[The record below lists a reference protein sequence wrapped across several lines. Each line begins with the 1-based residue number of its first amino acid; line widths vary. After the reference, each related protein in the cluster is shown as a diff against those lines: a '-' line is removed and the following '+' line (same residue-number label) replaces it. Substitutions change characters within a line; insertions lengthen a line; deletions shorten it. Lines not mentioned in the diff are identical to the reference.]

1 MSFRQ
6 AVKVPLPH
14 TRFMKRHFSISLL
27 LFFSGTLA
35 AQQIEYPK
43 NFFRSPM
50 DIPLKLSG
58 NFGEL
63 RSNHFHAGIDITTS
77 NQQNL
82 AVRAAADGYVTRIK
96 VGPYGYGKALY
107 ITHSNGYTTVYGH
120 LNNYNATISAYLEKE
135 QYSREVSEIEL
146 FPRPGELPVKKGEL
160 VAYSGNTGS
169 SGGPHLHFEIRDAAT
184 EEALN
189 PQLFGFGI
197 RDTVAPVIQSLA
209 IYPLDVFST
218 INGAN
223 KPKYIAVKKSGKKY
237 VPVTA
242 ETITLSGQF
251 KMAVECHDFENL
263 RHGKNGV
270 YNIELYKNRTAIY
283 GHVLERM
290 AFDDSRGI
298 NCFID
303 YAEQEKR
310 KKLYQ
315 CSYVAECS
323 PLQIYYDLVNNGRL
337 EMTGNSSDTL
347 KYVVG
352 DCYGNKSECTLVL
365 KSKTGYPAEK
375 AAAAS
380 GSKTLH
386 GCSAALTLGI
396 KDVCDFRMAEKSIYE
411 RDSVG
416 ISNLAGKG
424 ETPYI
429 RIGKP
434 LTPLH
439 NACTLSLYTPFL
451 HDSLK
456 TKAFLVGI
464 SEKGGKNYAGGSYA
478 DGKVTGTIKSFG
490 SYTIGTDTK
499 APVVKPANFDL
510 KGKVQTDFTA
520 LKYIGFNVSDNFS
533 GLGSYKLHIDGKWV
547 LLEYEPKKRLLFYT
561 FDEHV
566 AKGEHELVLTVADKK
581 GNQVIYKKSFKRS

>member
-6 AVKVPLPH
+6 AVKLPLPH
-14 TRFMKRHFSISLL
+14 TRFMKKQISIYLSC
-27 LFFSGTLA
+27 FFSVTLA
-35 AQQIEYPK
+35 AQQVEYPK
-43 NFFRSPM
+43 NYFRSPM

-63 RSNHFHAGIDITTS
+63 RPNHFHAGIDITTS

-82 AVRAAADGYVTRIK
+82 PVRAAADGYVTRIK

-107 ITHSNGYTTVYGH
+107 ITHSNGYVTVYGH
-120 LNNYNATISAYLEKE
+120 LNNYNKAISEYLEKE

-146 FPRPGELPVKKGEL
+146 LPRPGDLPVKKGEL

-169 SGGPHLHFEIRDAAT
+169 SGGPHLHFEIRDAQT

-189 PQLFGFGI
+189 PQLFGLGI
-197 RDTVAPVIQSLA
+197 RDTVAPVIQTIA
-209 IYPLDVFST
+209 IFPLDAYST

-223 KPKYIAVKKSGKKY
+223 KTKYIAVKKAGKKY
-237 VPVTA
+237 VPVSP
-242 ETITLSGQF
+242 ETLTLSGHF
-251 KMAVECHDFENL
+251 KVGVECHDFENL

-270 YNIELYKNRTAIY
+270 YSIELYKNKTQLY
-283 GHVLERM
+283 GHRLDRM
-290 AFDDSRGI
+290 GFTDSRGI

-323 PLQIYYDLVNNGRL
+323 PLHVYYNVQHNGSL
-337 EMTGNSSDTL
+337 ELNSNSTDTL
-347 KYVVG
+347 RYRVADCFGNAAECSLVV
-352 DCYGNKSECTLVL
+352 
-365 KSKTGYPAEK
+365 KSKSGYAQAK
-375 AAAAS
+375 ATADEAK
-380 GSKTLH
+380 KTH
-386 GCSAALTLGI
+386 DCAAALTLGI
-396 KDVCDFRMAEKSIYE
+396 KDVCDFSMPEKSIYE
-411 RDSVG
+411 RDSIG
-416 ISNLAGKG
+416 ISNFAGKG
-424 ETPYI
+424 ETPYV
-429 RIGKP
+429 RIGNP
-434 LTPLH
+434 LVPLH
-439 NACTLSLYTPFL
+439 NACSLSIYAPLLP
-451 HDSLK
+451 DSLK

-464 SEKGGKNYAGGSYA
+464 SDKGTRSYAGGTFA
-478 DGKVTGTIKSFG
+478 DGKITGTIKSFG

-499 APVVKPANFDL
+499 APTVTPSNFDQ

-520 LKYIGFNVSDNFS
+520 LKFIGFTVSDNFS
-533 GLGSYKLHIDGKWV
+533 GIGTYKLLIDGKWV

-566 AKGEHELVLTVADKK
+566 GKGEHELVLTVADKK
-581 GNQVIYKKSFKRS
+581 GNEVVYKKSFHRN